1 MKLVWLNFLSFLQR
15 TPRSASEWFALVR
28 SGHIDKRLDR
38 QWSQWLDAD
47 ASHEE
52 AYESREFAWELSA
65 ELTDAPS
72 IRRLL
77 SDADSLLRQSE
88 HPTAALALGRRLLRP
103 WPAAVAAS
111 ILAVVAL
118 TLFVFRY
125 NSVTVGDY
133 ETAKGEQRTVVLE
146 DGSTVSLNTA
156 TKLRVKYSRGTRS
169 VEMVEGEALFAVS
182 KNPDR
187 PFEVRAQGGV
197 ARVVGTEFDVRLNAL
212 TVAVSVLEG
221 TVAVAGDETV
231 KDAATVSVTS
241 GQRVSYGRAGQVS
254 APEPAD
260 VASIR
265 GWLSQRIVFND
276 VTLAAALEEYNRYSS
291 IPLVLGNPELAER
304 HINGVF
310 RIGDEA
316 AFLGALEQGLHL
328 KASRSATQTLLT
340 LR

>member
-1 MKLVWLNFLSFLQR
+1 VKQVWLSLLSLMQR

-28 SGHIDKRLDR
+28 SGRIGNRLDR
-38 QWSQWLDAD
+38 QWSQWVAAD
-47 ASHEE
+47 ASREE
-52 AYESREFAWELSA
+52 AYESRELAWELSA
-65 ELTDAPS
+65 ELRDAPS

-77 SDADSLLRQSE
+77 SDADSLLRTSE
-88 HPTAALALGRRLLRP
+88 YPAAVARGRRLLQP

-118 TLFVFRY
+118 TLLVFRH

-133 ETAKGEQRTVVLE
+133 ETAKGEQRTVSLE

-156 TKLRVKYSRGTRS
+156 TKMRVKYSRGARS
-169 VEMVEGEALFAVS
+169 VEMMEGEALFAVS
-182 KNPDR
+182 KDPDR
-187 PFEVRAQGGV
+187 PFEVHAQAGV
-197 ARVVGTEFDVRLNAL
+197 ARVVGTEFDVRLDAL

-231 KDAATVSVTS
+231 KDAATVSVTT
-241 GQRVSYGRAGQVS
+241 GQRVSYSRTGQVS

-260 VASIR
+260 VAGIR

-276 VTLAAALEEYNRYSS
+276 VTLAAALEEYNRYSA
-291 IPLVLGNPELAER
+291 IPLVLGNPELAGR

-328 KASRSATQTLLT
+328 KASKSATQTLLT
-340 LR
+340 QR